1 MPEGIQDR
9 DADVWEP
16 LLAVADLV
24 GGAWPVRARE
34 AAKVLVAASKET
46 EPSLGIRL
54 LTDVRQVFDADTL
67 PSKVLL
73 QKLRDLEESP
83 WHDLRG
89 KPLDERGLAHRLRQY
104 DIKSKNIRTD
114 GSVSK
119 GYARGDFQDVWD
131 RYLPPHTPPEKSA
144 TSVTGVTTSKN
155 QRVEVDDKP
164 PRVADVAD
172 VAQFPR
178 SVSVVAPE

>member
-24 GGAWPVRARE
+24 GGAWPHRSRE

-54 LTDVRQVFDADTL
+54 LTDIKQVFDADAL
-67 PSKVLL
+67 PSKTLL

-83 WHDLRG
+83 WHD
-89 KPLDERGLAHRLRQY
+89 
-104 DIKSKNIRTD
+104 
-114 GSVSK
+114 K
-119 GYARGDFQDVWD
+119 G
-131 RYLPPHTPPEKSA
+131 
-144 TSVTGVTTSKN
+144 
-155 QRVEVDDKP
+155 
-164 PRVADVAD
+164 
-172 VAQFPR
+172 
-178 SVSVVAPE
+178 